1 MDKGKYMTNITPNKE
16 DAVKCD
22 NKETQANEAP
32 KQESQSVSV
41 TVTGFSLFATTLKQ
55 RIKPWQAPIQRV

>member
-1 MDKGKYMTNITPNKE
+1 MGTNRRFANTKLGRNKHMINNEPNKE

-22 NKETQANEAP
+22 NKEIQANEAP

-41 TVTGFSLFATTLKQ
+41 VVTGFSLFASTLK
-55 RIKPWQAPIQRV
+55 

>member
-1 MDKGKYMTNITPNKE
+1 MTDTPTQK

-22 NKETQANEAP
+22 NKETQVNETP

-41 TVTGFSLFATTLKQ
+41 MVTGFSLFASTLK
-55 RIKPWQAPIQRV
+55 

>member
-1 MDKGKYMTNITPNKE
+1 MTDTIPKQE

-22 NKETQANEAP
+22 SKETQINETP

-41 TVTGFSLFATTLKQ
+41 MVTGFSLFATTLNKE
-55 RIKPWQAPIQRV
+55 